1 MRLLFSL
8 ALAACL
14 ILRVLQCGFEDL
26 LNVPDLSF
34 TFLFVVEIFVVT
46 ANHVRQQLHIVRGDD
61 NIANFLLGLHL
72 TLVEKACL
80 LLTSDYIAANRFSH
94 PFIVVIFKLICLLDQ
109 LFIFLARLERVLRV
123 ALLDHFELI
132 LEV

>member
-8 ALAACL
+8 ALSASL
-14 ILRVLQCGFEDL
+14 VLWVVQRGFEDL
-26 LNVPDLSF
+26 LDVSDFSF

-46 ANHVRQQLHIVRGDD
+46 ANHVRQQFHIVRWDD

-80 LLTSDYIAANRFSH
+80 LLTSDHIAANWFSH
-94 PFIVVIFKLICLLDQ
+94 PLIVVIFKLICLLDQ